1 MRSLLALA
9 LLAVSTASCAGGALG
24 GYTVTPTR
32 VGALYPSKGEACGVR
47 FENLTFLEASSKYEN
62 LGMISLTGAS
72 SDEFTDPMKHDV
84 ERAACKMGGDVVSLN
99 TSGPSFFQFIVWRTR

>member
-1 MRSLLALA
+1 MRTLLA
-9 LLAVSTASCAGGALG
+9 LLAATTLAGCAGGGLGG

-32 VGALYPSKGEACGVR
+32 VGALYASKAEACAAR

-99 TSGPSFFQFIVWRTR
+99 ASGPH